1 MFTEGSR
8 THAFVSA
15 VSSAIIHSTI
25 AATCESTESM
35 AGRGEVSGGTTR
47 PISVHECVTASTP
60 HQLTTTQAPCPAMRR
75 CPEAGAIAARP
86 NPRALS
92 DTFRQIAE
100 TNRLDFT
107 VETDQ
112 IATCEPESGCAPMT
126 SPW

>member
-1 MFTEGSR
+1 
-8 THAFVSA
+8 
-15 VSSAIIHSTI
+15 
-25 AATCESTESM
+25 
-35 AGRGEVSGGTTR
+35 
-47 PISVHECVTASTP
+47 
-60 HQLTTTQAPCPAMRR
+60 MRR

>member
-47 PISVHECVTASTP
+47 PISVHERVTASTP
-60 HQLTTTQAPCPAMRR
+60 HQLYHN
-75 CPEAGAIAARP
+75 AGT
-86 NPRALS
+86 LS
-92 DTFRQIAE
+92 GDAE
-100 TNRLDFT
+100 MPGGWGNSSK
-107 VETDQ
+107 
-112 IATCEPESGCAPMT
+112 AESSGAV
-126 SPW
+126 